1 MRKTTAK
8 YALPGL
14 ILLMSVSLAGI
25 ILVQYF
31 WIRNAISVKE
41 ALFDQA
47 VNDALVKTIAQLKKD
62 RDVQFVTKQLWVG
75 EDRDEDS
82 YRISLDGNGSES
94 IVWSGSGSGSY
105 VYRNSDGRSEFRFDQ
120 FHDSTLRSRTLIKL
134 DSLQDV
140 LDENNVIVLSEMQD
154 TMELIVR
161 QKITE
166 VQRKSAEMD
175 EVIEDMVIE
184 LKSFDAIE
192 DQVPDTAL
200 IRKRLRENL
209 SDQGLHLSFE
219 VYVTKGKDTD
229 DLITSNG
236 SSTTDNIQ
244 EESFTSRLYPESL
257 FGRDELLV
265 VEFPGK
271 NVHILRSMGVLMTGS
286 GLFTTIVLITF
297 FVTIRIII
305 RQKKLSEIKSD
316 FINNMTHEFKTPIAT
331 ISLALDS
338 INNPGVIG
346 DPEKIRYFTGVI
358 GEENKRMN
366 SNVENV
372 LQISLIDKK
381 DFDFRI
387 QETNVEEIL
396 SDLSKKFE
404 LQLKKRKGSLHLDLN
419 ANDPVVM
426 ADPDHLANILS
437 NLIDNAIK
445 YTNHSPDITVRTNS
459 TDSFCEIEVKDKGI
473 GMTREEQAKIFD
485 KFYRVPQGDIHNIK
499 GFGLGLS
506 YVKAVVLALGGTIS
520 VKSQPSRGSVF
531 RIRLPKEQHQ
541 T

>member
-1 MRKTTAK
+1 MRKKTK
-8 YALPGL
+8 QYALPGL
-14 ILLMSVSLAGI
+14 IFLMSVSLAGI

-31 WIRNAISVKE
+31 WIRNAVSVKE

-47 VNDALVKTIAQLKKD
+47 VNEALGKTIAQLKKD
-62 RDVQFVTKQLWVG
+62 RDVQFVSNQLWVG
-75 EDRDEDS
+75 EDGDEDT
-82 YRISLDGNGSES
+82 YNISVEKKNSES

-105 VYRNSDGRSEFRFDQ
+105 VYRNKNGISEFRFDQ
-120 FHDSTLRSRTLIKL
+120 LQDSTLRSRTLIKL

-140 LDENNVIVLSEMQD
+140 LDENNVVVLSEIQD

-166 VQRKSAEMD
+166 AQRKSEEMD

-184 LKSFDAIE
+184 LKSYDLIG
-192 DQVPDTAL
+192 DQVPDTAT

-209 SDQGLHLSFE
+209 SDQGLDLGFDFF
-219 VYVTKGKDTD
+219 VTGGKDHET
-229 DLITSNG
+229 LINTNASTQTTEG
-236 SSTTDNIQ
+236 SAETYKTRI
-244 EESFTSRLYPESL
+244 FPESL

-265 VEFPGK
+265 VEFPEK
-271 NVHILRSMGVLMTGS
+271 NIHILKSMGLLMMGS
-286 GLFTTIVLITF
+286 GLFTTIILITF

-346 DPEKIRYFTGVI
+346 KPEKIRYFTRVI

-366 SNVENV
+366 ANVENV
-372 LQISLIDKK
+372 LQMSLIDKK

-387 QETNVEEIL
+387 RKTNVETIIT
-396 SDLSKKFE
+396 DVTKKFE
-404 LQLKKRKGSLHLDLN
+404 LQLTKKEGSIHLELN
-419 ANDPVVM
+419 AEDPFVM
-426 ADPDHLANILS
+426 ADPEHLGNVLS

-445 YTNHSPDITVRTNS
+445 YTVGAPEITVT
-459 TDSFCEIEVKDKGI
+459 TKDSGDFCEIAVKDKGI
-473 GMTREEQAKIFD
+473 GMTREEQTKIFD
-485 KFYRVPQGDIHNIK
+485 KFYRVPRGDVHNIK

-506 YVKAVVLALGGTIS
+506 YVKAVVLAMEGTLE
-520 VKSQPSRGSVF
+520 VASQPAKGSAF
-531 RIRLPKEQHQ
+531 RIRLLKK
-541 T
+541 